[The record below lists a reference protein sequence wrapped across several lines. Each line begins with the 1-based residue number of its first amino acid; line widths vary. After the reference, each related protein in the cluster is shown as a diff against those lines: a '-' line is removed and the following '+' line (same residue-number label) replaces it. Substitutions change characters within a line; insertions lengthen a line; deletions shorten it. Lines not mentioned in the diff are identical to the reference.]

1 MKSGK
6 AARHVCQHPGFTALE
21 LLVVIGVMSILI
33 GLTLPAV
40 QAARESAR
48 RAQCANNL
56 KQVIAATHSFASAR
70 GGFPSQA
77 MWGSDQIVFPRGS
90 VTVRGQFSLQC
101 FILPYLDQADL
112 FNQIN
117 LDLPANSFYWLEKYH
132 QTAATQIV
140 GTYLCPS
147 DPNVTRSTT
156 FAPTAYRAC
165 VGLGEASRV
174 GNTYYF
180 HPDGMFSGGGVV
192 SLAEIRDGLSS
203 TLAYSEK
210 PIGSQAGGSYDPFR
224 DWIDYYF
231 ADNLTVDD
239 WLRACSN
246 LSAADLARARLD
258 GGGSW
263 MINGAVYTD
272 FYASAPPNTRVPD
285 CGTTAID
292 NGVGIFAARS
302 YHPGGVN
309 AAMGDGSVRWFSASV
324 NASTWRS
331 LGTRAGGEIAEAGP

>member
-1 MKSGK
+1 MKSDK
-6 AARHVCQHPGFTALE
+6 AHWRVRQQPGFTALE
-21 LLVVIGVMSILI
+21 LLVVIGVIAILI
-33 GLTLPAV
+33 ALTMPAV

-56 KQVIAATHSFASAR
+56 KQLIVASHSFASAW
-70 GGFPSQA
+70 GGFPPQVT
-77 MWGSDQIVFPRGS
+77 WGPGQDFRRGS
-90 VTVRGQFSLQC
+90 LGVRGPFSLQC
-101 FILPYLDQADL
+101 LILPYLEQADL

-117 LDLPANSFYWLEKYH
+117 LVLPASSFYWLEEYH
-132 QTAATQIV
+132 HTAATQIV

-147 DPNVTRSTT
+147 DPARSTT
-156 FAPTAYRAC
+156 FAPTSYRAC
-165 VGLGEASRV
+165 VGLGETSRV
-174 GNTYYF
+174 GNIYYF
-180 HPDGMFSGGGVV
+180 HGDGMFSGGRVV
-192 SLAEIRDGLSS
+192 SSAEIRDGLSS
-203 TLAYSEK
+203 TLAFSEK

-224 DWIDYYF
+224 DWVDYYF
-231 ADNLTVDD
+231 ANNLTVDD

-263 MINGAVYTD
+263 MIHGAVYTD

-285 CGTTAID
+285 CGTTAVD

-309 AAMGDGSVRWFSASV
+309 VAMGDGSVRWFSSGV

-331 LGTRAGGEIAEAGP
+331 LGTRAGGEIAEAAP